1 MTELNQ
7 AISPL
12 RQRMISDMQMRKLSA
27 KTQAAYLRAVNRLSV
42 YLKHSPAHATSEE
55 LRQFQIAMAQ
65 EGVSNITLNATITK
79 QAGLHLI
86 IEDEHLFLLIFH

>member
-1 MTELNQ
+1 MTQLNQ

-27 KTQAAYLRAVNRLSV
+27 KTQTAYLRAVNRLSI

-55 LRQFQIAMAQ
+55 LRRFQIAMA
-65 EGVSNITLNATITK
+65 
-79 QAGLHLI
+79 
-86 IEDEHLFLLIFH
+86 